1 MVEME
6 DLGTIFEEVG
16 AKLVNKLSS
25 VTVIITIT
33 IMKHCV
39 RIQWE

>member
-6 DLGTIFEEVG
+6 DLGTIFEEAG
-16 AKLVNKLSS
+16 ANLLSKLSS
-25 VTVIITIT
+25 VTVIITIR